1 MHLSI
6 EQVRAAGGIQQSDGS
21 VFFPSID
28 KLNAALALAYM
39 GTIRGSVDTAA
50 QDILAE
56 RSRQITAEGYTTS
69 HDDEHSGGELAAA
82 ASAYVFAA
90 ADRLHPMSQGDGG
103 FTASE
108 PPMMMPQQWSFKP
121 DDPRRMLV
129 KAGALII
136 AEIERLDR
144 AAVAQPA

>member
-6 EQVRAAGGIQQSDGS
+6 EQIRAAGGVQQSDGS
-21 VFFPSID
+21 VFFPSVD
-28 KLNAALALAYM
+28 ALNAAIEIAYM
-39 GTIRGSVDTAA
+39 GAERGGVATAA

-56 RSRQITAEGYTTS
+56 RSRQISAEGYTPG
-69 HDDEHSGGELAAA
+69 HDDEHDGGELAAA

-108 PPMMMPQQWSFKP
+108 PPMMMPQEWSFKP